1 MLQNDESVVLE
12 HFSVHMKQKER
23 KQNAIMIQHSE
34 INTQNTKIARSHSS
48 SMASLKSI
56 LEEHTA

>member
-23 KQNAIMIQHSE
+23 KQKIIMIK
-34 INTQNTKIARSHSS
+34 N
-48 SMASLKSI
+48 L
-56 LEEHTA
+56 LEEYMA

>member
-12 HFSVHMKQKER
+12 HFSVHMKRKER

-34 INTQNTKIARSHSS
+34 MCIIS
-48 SMASLKSI
+48 
-56 LEEHTA
+56 